1 MLTGQRLFRRRDGH
15 RKRWPMSCGARSIS
29 TRSRRETPRRFGN
42 CCADASIA
50 TSRSRLRDI
59 GEARITIDEALSG
72 AGQERPTA
80 AAGGVAKRAIV
91 PWAVAAIFIL
101 AFAFLA
107 FVHLRETLP
116 RTPVIR
122 TTLLPPEGTGF
133 FFDVGPA
140 LPALSPDGSR
150 IVFGPKPNIGQPPLW
165 VRRLD
170 SSEAQILPG
179 TESAEFP
186 FWSPDSRWI
195 AFGQG
200 LALKKIDTQGGPAV
214 PIAPLTGPF
223 MGGSWSPEGVIVFGA
238 VAVGPG
244 QGLFRVSAAGGTPVP
259 TTTLESDKDL
269 GSHAFPWF
277 LPDGRHFLY
286 TGRQTGNVP
295 VRVGS
300 LDEPRKPGKIVAQA
314 SSSALYANG
323 YLLYVRETTLVA
335 QPFDLKSLE
344 TTGEGV
350 LLAEGIPSYVQPS
363 RRAVFS
369 VSNGGLLV
377 YQSGNAASVGRIV
390 WRDREGNALG
400 TLGEFT
406 GKCDT
411 VVLSSDGKKLAARIA
426 DPKSNLDIWI
436 YDTARGIPTRFTF
449 DPAEERDPVWSPD
462 GNMLYFSSNR
472 GGHFDIFR
480 KSVNAGSAEELL
492 FSDSALKRPESVSP
506 DGKLLLFNR
515 VDPKTGSDLWVLP
528 LTPPGV
534 KVEPHAFL
542 ASPFNERLGPI
553 LSRRPLGG
561 VPVG

>member
-1 MLTGQRLFRRRDGH
+1 MEPGRSDRFRGR
-15 RKRWPMSCGARSIS
+15 
-29 TRSRRETPRRFGN
+29 RSRPGPRLV
-42 CCADASIA
+42 
-50 TSRSRLRDI
+50 SRLGR
-59 GEARITIDEALSG
+59 
-72 AGQERPTA
+72 
-80 AAGGVAKRAIV
+80 
-91 PWAVAAIFIL
+91 
-101 AFAFLA
+101 
-107 FVHLRETLP
+107 
-116 RTPVIR
+116 
-122 TTLLPPEGTGF
+122 
-133 FFDVGPA
+133 
-140 LPALSPDGSR
+140 
-150 IVFGPKPNIGQPPLW
+150 
-165 VRRLD
+165 
-170 SSEAQILPG
+170 
-179 TESAEFP
+179 
-186 FWSPDSRWI
+186 
-195 AFGQG
+195 
-200 LALKKIDTQGGPAV
+200 
-214 PIAPLTGPF
+214 
-223 MGGSWSPEGVIVFGA
+223 
-238 VAVGPG
+238 
-244 QGLFRVSAAGGTPVP
+244 GGTPVP
-259 TTTLESDKDL
+259 TTALESDKDL

-286 TGRQTGNVP
+286 TSRQTGNVP

-323 YLLYVRETTLVA
+323 FLLYVRETTLVA

-344 TTGEGV
+344 TAGEGV

-377 YQSGNAASVGRIV
+377 YQSGNAAGVGRIV

-411 VVLSSDGKKLAARIA
+411 VMLSSDGKKLAARIA

-436 YDTARGIPTRFTF
+436 YDAARGIPTRFTF

-462 GNMLYFSSNR
+462 GNILYFSSNR

-492 FSDSALKRPESVSP
+492 FSDSALKRPESVSQ

-528 LTPPGV
+528 LAPAGV
-534 KVEPHAFL
+534 KVEPHVFL
-542 ASPFNERLGPI
+542 ASPFNERLARFSPDGHWVAYQSDESGKYEVYVTPFPGPGGERQI
-553 LSRRPLGG
+553 SSGGAFLPHWRRDGKELFFSSGKREAMAAELGIGNGRLEIGSVRKLFDGIVASGNYDVTGDGQRFVVIEGSAAASTPLTLLENW
-561 VPVG
+561 PATLR